1 MFFINTMILSLFN
14 TNLIPPPQGKMS
26 SLNLSMQ
33 TNEAIRLLYF
43 TVYTFPSFFI
53 IHVYSFKYICLH
65 LHELKFLAQD
75 NP

>member
-1 MFFINTMILSLFN
+1 MILLLFN
-14 TNLIPPPQGKMS
+14 TKLIFPPRGKMS
-26 SLNLSMQ
+26 SLNLRTQ

-43 TVYTFPSFFI
+43 TVYTFPSFFT
-53 IHVYSFKYICLH
+53 IHVYSFKYICFH